1 MDRILICETTV
12 SASFLYSGFGRKELN
27 GIRIATHGRM
37 PLSFLTYSLKS
48 CKDMETYR
56 EGTKS
61 DRAALQPARQI
72 CLCPT

>member
-1 MDRILICETTV
+1 
-12 SASFLYSGFGRKELN
+12 
-27 GIRIATHGRM
+27 
-37 PLSFLTYSLKS
+37 LTYSLKS